1 MSILSRPCPP
11 FKVRERNDLECI
23 TCVIYIM
30 RIQPAEVGRRESA
43 LRNIMPRVFRP
54 VAASIV
60 QVTAVLTGRDPETM
74 ALARTPRPPSEEFL
88 FREHYTATPDPL
100 ACDFCEWISMIA
112 RVVSEQIV
120 VFWDRLR
127 CTSSSSATLPCS
139 DEQNQEGFHD
149 GFTQVL
155 R

>member
-1 MSILSRPCPP
+1 VNSENKSVSRENARGRRHPRAGGVWGSTLSQVERLMSILSRPCPP

-100 ACDFCEWISMIA
+100 ACD
-112 RVVSEQIV
+112 
-120 VFWDRLR
+120 RLTFANGSR
-127 CTSSSSATLPCS
+127 
-139 DEQNQEGFHD
+139 
-149 GFTQVL
+149 
-155 R
+155 